1 MTGLSTLHLR
11 RLIAL
16 LVLAGV
22 LAACGARGPPQ
33 PPPGTQ
39 PPGSKPSSTKPQPK
53 DEPFILDPLIK

>member
-1 MTGLSTLHLR
+1 MSGLSGINLR

-33 PPPGTQ
+33 SPPGT
-39 PPGSKPSSTKPQPK
+39 SPQPK
-53 DEPFILDPLIK
+53 DDPFILDPTIK